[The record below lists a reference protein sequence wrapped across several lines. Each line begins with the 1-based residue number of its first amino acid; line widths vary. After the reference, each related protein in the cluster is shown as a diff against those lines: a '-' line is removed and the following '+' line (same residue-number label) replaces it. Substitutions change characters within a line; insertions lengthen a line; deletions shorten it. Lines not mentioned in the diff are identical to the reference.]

1 MFYKKK
7 VEIWVYLLYCP
18 SSLSG
23 IFMKK
28 NIFNN
33 LTDGSQKVFAMLLA
47 PMAGYTNSSF
57 RRCCTDFSASLTYT
71 EMVSARGITNN
82 SEHTFQLL
90 DTTWDN
96 TPPFAHIYGKTP
108 DVMAQA
114 AEILT
119 SMNRFAGVDIN
130 CGCPARKVA
139 TKGYGSKLM
148 HNPQLIYDIV
158 KAAKT
163 ATNLPVTVKTR
174 IGISEKNLNYKE
186 ILDAV
191 QQANGDAI
199 AFHAR
204 TTTNGHKGS
213 PMLEQLA
220 DLKSIAKIPVIGN
233 GGVKSKADAKYMIE
247 QTGVDAVM
255 IGQAALGN
263 PWIFED
269 KPFETITLQQK
280 KKMLIKNIEMDI
292 KLLGNF
298 YNETFPRKWA
308 DTAEEGAVV
317 HFRSHIFMY
326 LKGTPGWNPFKNQVS
341 KIKTIK
347 QLQEILNQL

>member
-1 MFYKKK
+1 MN
-7 VEIWVYLLYCP
+7 
-18 SSLSG
+18 
-23 IFMKK
+23 K

-33 LTDGSQKVFAMLLA
+33 LKDSSKKTFLMLLA

-57 RRCCTDFSASLTYT
+57 RRCCTNFSASLTYT
-71 EMVSARGITNN
+71 EMVSARGITND

-90 DTTWDN
+90 DTTWDK
-96 TPPFAHIYGKTP
+96 TPPMAHIYGKTP
-108 DVMAQA
+108 EIIAQA
-114 AEILT
+114 TEILT
-119 SMNRFAGVDIN
+119 NMQRFSGIDIN
-130 CGCPARKVA
+130 CGCPARKV
-139 TKGYGSKLM
+139 TSKGYGAKLM
-148 HNPQLIYDIV
+148 NNPQIIYDIV
-158 KAAKT
+158 KASKK

-191 QQANGDAI
+191 QLAGGDAI

-204 TTTNGHKGS
+204 TVNNGHKGS
-213 PMLEQLA
+213 PMLEELA
-220 DLKSIAKIPVIGN
+220 DLKSTAKIPVIGN

-255 IGQAALGN
+255 VGQAALGN
-263 PWIFED
+263 PWIFEG
-269 KPFETITLQQK
+269 KEFETITLQQK
-280 KKMLIKNIEMDI
+280 KDMLIKNIEMDI
-292 KLLGNF
+292 KILEIF
-298 YNETFPRKWA
+298 YKDKFPRKWA

-326 LKGTPGWNPFKNQVS
+326 LKGTPGWHPFKNQVS

-347 QLQEILNQL
+347 QLQEILNKL